1 MQEFIKCLKAYL
13 KNEKL
18 NKIDNDKDLINLAI
32 EQSLQTLLYPVYQDK
47 TYKKYYVSWVL
58 KQESFISLQ
67 NEISNI
73 FNVNNI
79 KHLFFKGSVLCNLYD
94 DPSIR
99 TRGDID
105 VYIDPN
111 DLEKARSLLISNGYE
126 FKPADT
132 MHNEDYY
139 KNDILIELHF
149 NIFDEEV
156 SKKWQKY
163 FIKPFDISTKVEKSL
178 YQLNDNAHFIYC
190 LAHFAK
196 HLLKGAGIRYIL
208 DFYYMLKKTNIDYDK
223 LHKDLEELELSRLY
237 NNVLNV
243 IYYLTEEKLDDFQE
257 EDILYFIDYMLKSGI
272 HGFGKENEF
281 DISQGLSGHKWHWIK
296 CRLFLTDKS
305 YRKALF
311 PKLGAKAIL
320 YPICLIIHWI
330 KLIFT
335 GLFRR
340 TKLLFRIIFKKNNR
354 KDLFKKLG
362 I

>member
-1 MQEFIKCLKAYL
+1 MQEFIKCLQAYL
-13 KNEKL
+13 KGKKL
-18 NKIDNDKDLINLAI
+18 NKIEDDKDLINLAI
-32 EQSLQTLLYPVYQDK
+32 EQSLQTILYPVYNDK
-47 TYKKYYVSWVL
+47 SYKKYYIGWVV
-58 KQESFISLQ
+58 KQEEFLSLQ
-67 NEISNI
+67 NEITNI
-73 FNVNNI
+73 FNANNI
-79 KHLFFKGSVLCNLYD
+79 DHLYFKGSVLCNLYD

-105 VYIDPN
+105 VYVDIN
-111 DLEKARSLLISNGYE
+111 DLSKARSLLVSNGYE
-126 FKPADT
+126 FKSADT

-139 KNDILIELHF
+139 KKGILIELHF

-163 FIKPFDISTKVEKSL
+163 FDKPFDISHNVSNSL
-178 YQLNDNAHFIYC
+178 YALNDNEHFIYC

-243 IYYLTEEKLDDFQE
+243 IYYLTNEKIDNILE
-257 EDILYFIDYMLKSGI
+257 EDINYFIEYMLKSGI
-272 HGFGKENEF
+272 HGFGKNNEF
-281 DISQGLSGHKWHWIK
+281 EMTEGLSKNKGQWIK
-296 CRLFLTDKS
+296 CRLLLTDKN

-311 PKLGAKAIL
+311 PKLGSKAIL
-320 YPICLIIHWI
+320 YPICLIVHWI

-340 TKLLFRIIFKKNNR
+340 IKTLFKILFRKNKK
-354 KDLFKKLG
+354 KELYKKLG

>member
-1 MQEFIKCLKAYL
+1 MNEFIKCLKAYI

-18 NKIDNDKDLINLAI
+18 NKIDNDKDLINLTL
-32 EQSLQTLLYPVYQDK
+32 EQSLQTILYPVYNDK
-47 TYKKYYVSWVL
+47 SYKKYYIGWAV
-58 KQESFISLQ
+58 KQEEFLSIQ
-67 NEISNI
+67 NEITNI
-73 FNVNNI
+73 FNANNI
-79 KHLFFKGSVLCNLYD
+79 NHSFFKGSVLCNLYD

-105 VYIDPN
+105 VYINSN
-111 DLEKARSLLISNGYE
+111 DLDKARTLLVSAGYE

-139 KNDILIELHF
+139 KNGILVELHF

-163 FIKPFDISTKVEKSL
+163 FDVSHNVFNNL
-178 YQLNDNAHFIYC
+178 YTLNDNEHFIYC

-208 DFYYMLKKTNIDYDK
+208 DFYYMLRKTNIDYDK

-243 IYYLTEEKLDDFQE
+243 ISYLTEEKLDDYQE
-257 EDILYFIDYMLKSGI
+257 EDILYFIEYMLKSGI
-272 HGFGKENEF
+272 HGFGKENDF
-281 DISQGLSGHKWHWIK
+281 YTSQGLSGHKWQWIK
-296 CRLFLTDKS
+296 CRLFLTDKP

-311 PKLGAKAIL
+311 PKLGSKAIL
-320 YPICLIIHWI
+320 YPICLIVHWF

-340 TKLLFRIIFKKNNR
+340 TKFLFKLLFKKN
-354 KDLFKKLG
+354 KKKALYKKLG